1 MRLRFAWVAAAL
13 AALGCAD
20 ILGIDDGIAREGGA
34 GDAALDVAAD
44 APPDAPKGP
53 CNLAAPFG
61 APVAIAALNTSGVE
75 QHPRLSPDELT
86 VTFQRQDPVMGFDLF
101 QATRPDKASSFAVP
115 AAIAELDTT
124 DNEADLTISPDGLRA
139 YFASD
144 RAGGL
149 GSWDIWQASR
159 SAITDP
165 FGAIAPVANV
175 SSTQSDNTTYYVPGA
190 LYFTSTRGSGGADI
204 YRAAEQTGGFAAPL
218 LVVDLSSP
226 AADAY
231 PVVSTDERLVYFASN
246 RGDAGTFQI
255 YVSTRATASAT
266 WSTPSLVT
274 ELASFGNALPGWRA
288 ADACRLYLSS
298 DQGGDYDMYVATKP
312 P

>member
-13 AALGCAD
+13 VALGCAD
-20 ILGIDDGIAREGGA
+20 ILGIDDGVPREGGA
-34 GDAALDVAAD
+34 GDAAPDAAVD

-61 APVAIAALNTSGVE
+61 APVALAALNTTAVE

-86 VTFQRQDPVMGFDLF
+86 VTFQRQVPLAGFDLF
-101 QATRPDKASSFAVP
+101 SATRGDASAAFNPP
-115 AAIAELDTT
+115 APIAELDTP
-124 DNEADLTISPDGLRA
+124 DNETDLTLSPDGLRA

-149 GSWDIWQASR
+149 GSWDLWQASR
-159 SAITDP
+159 DAGTDP

-175 SSTQSDNTTYYVPGA
+175 NSTQSDNTSYYVPGA

-204 YRAAEQTGGFAAPL
+204 YRAAEQAGGFAAPL
-218 LVVDLSSP
+218 LVVDLASP

-255 YVSTRATASAT
+255 YTSSRATASAT
-266 WSTPSLVT
+266 WSTPALVS
-274 ELASFGNALPGWRA
+274 ELASLGNALPAWISPNG
-288 ADACRLYLSS
+288 CRLYLSS
-298 DQGGDYDMYVATKP
+298 DQGGDYDLYVASKP
-312 P
+312 